1 MPDDTEQEQIRV
13 VRVSVEL
20 LPDAPAEEVLAAIR
34 VADESA
40 IDTVFCVD
48 EVYHRDAWLLLAAA
62 ARNPV
67 ECGWRRASRT

>member
-1 MPDDTEQEQIRV
+1 M
-13 VRVSVEL
+13 
-20 LPDAPAEEVLAAIR
+20 LAAIR

-48 EVYHRDAWLLLAAA
+48 EVYHRDAWLLLP
-62 ARNPV
+62 RRQRVRPV